1 MHDDVSR
8 RPTRTLH
15 ARGCKQ
21 APRARRA
28 FGLRRGRGERP
39 PPFPDRIPF
48 PSHSGL
54 APAPAP
60 VNEVTAASLIPTV
73 AWGAFVLAF
82 IFGAAAQRSNFCT
95 MGAVSDVV
103 NVGDWTR
110 MRMWLMAIA
119 VAILGANALHLAGLI
134 DLSKSLYQTPNFT
147 WLSYIVGGLAF
158 GFGMPLASGC
168 GSKTLIRIGGGNLK
182 SVVVALA
189 LGIAAYMTLKGLF
202 AVGRVAF
209 LDPVALTLAG
219 TQDLPALFTRAVGG
233 DKRTWQIALSLIVAG
248 AMMLFAFKSADFR
261 RPDNVIMSS
270 VIGLTIVG
278 GWYVSGRLGY
288 IAEDPN
294 TLQEAFAGT
303 NSGRMESFSFVAPIA
318 YTLELLMFWSDK
330 SRVVSFGIAATL
342 GVVAGSFVYSIAT
355 RSFRWEGFRD
365 AEDTANHL
373 VGGVLMGFGGVTAL
387 GCTIGQG
394 ISGISTLALGSFLT
408 VAAIIVGAIG
418 AFKYQYWRA
427 GSAV

>member
-1 MHDDVSR
+1 MQPACSKLPGHCI
-8 RPTRTLH
+8 
-15 ARGCKQ
+15 G
-21 APRARRA
+21 
-28 FGLRRGRGERP
+28 RP
-39 PPFPDRIPF
+39 PLARPIAFPDKIAS
-48 PSHSGL
+48 SHRTGPLGPL
-54 APAPAP
+54 A

-73 AWGAFVLAF
+73 AWGAFLLAF

-103 NVGDWTR
+103 NIGDWTR

-119 VAILGANALHLAGLI
+119 VAILGANGLHLAGII

-182 SVVVALA
+182 SLVVALA

-202 AVGRVAF
+202 AVGRVAY
-209 LDPVALTLAG
+209 LDPVAVTLAG
-219 TQDLPALFTRAVGG
+219 TQDLPALLTRAMGG
-233 DKRTWQIALSLIVAG
+233 DKKTWQIGASLIVAFG
-248 AMMLFAFKSADFR
+248 LMGFAFKSKDFR
-261 RPDNVIMSS
+261 NLDTVLMST

-278 GWYVSGRLGY
+278 GWYVSGHLGHL
-288 IAEDPN
+288 AEDPT

-303 NSGRMESFSFVAPIA
+303 NSGKMESFSFVAPLA

-330 SRVVSFGIAATL
+330 SRTVSFGIAAAL

-394 ISGISTLALGSFLT
+394 LSGVSTLAVGSFLT

-427 GSAV
+427 ESAV